1 MYCTDFQPQLNFLLI
16 LSSADYIPRI
26 LYYFYIP
33 AMIVSLFLGFF
44 VYFKAKKKE
53 LLVKLFLAI
62 TASFFLY
69 SLFVLVTWVNFFSN
83 YVVISWVY
91 SVFFNYLLVI
101 FIFLF
106 FEAFIDKLTF
116 FSKKRLWPMI
126 FSLPLLPLWVS
137 NYFVISLEAVNC
149 NVIENRFYL
158 FYEYFFELFI
168 IGYILFRG
176 ISECRNN
183 KDQLLRKKIALL
195 LFGISSF
202 LIPYFFFCALAS
214 YFFYSGETVLYEVE
228 PYGVLGYPI
237 FLVSIVY
244 LIVKYKLFNI
254 KIHEGQA
261 LVFGLFFLVGA
272 QLFYMRNSGD
282 QVIVII
288 TLVIAFV
295 IGFFLI
301 RSIRREEEKKR
312 KELEIV
318 NQELLKLDR
327 AKSEFINIASHQLR
341 TPVTVIRGVVSLIM
355 SGKMEKLPEEE
366 RSQFYESIWN
376 KSNKLEE
383 IIKDILSTASLTNKK
398 YLVSKENAEEVD
410 LKNVISQVVADFQ
423 AESDRKGIS
432 ISFQKDKNK
441 HYLAKG
447 NGADL
452 KEVINNLVNNALKY
466 TPSLDDYKIL
476 KDRDAKKGKI
486 EIALEKQESNILIS
500 IKDNGIGIPKEE
512 MPKLFEKF
520 YRASN
525 AKKLYTDGSGLGLFI
540 AKEMVEGHGGKI
552 WAESELNKGTDF
564 FVSLPV
570 SS

>member
-1 MYCTDFQPQLNFLLI
+1 
-16 LSSADYIPRI
+16 
-26 LYYFYIP
+26 
-33 AMIVSLFLGFF
+33 MIVSLFLGFF

-69 SLFVLVTWVNFFSN
+69 SFFVLVTWVNFFSN

-149 NVIENRFYL
+149 NVIENRLYL

-183 KDQLLRKKIALL
+183 KGQLFRKKIALL

-228 PYGVLGYPI
+228 PYGILGYPI

-288 TLVIAFV
+288 TLVIAFI

-312 KELEIV
+312 KELEGV
-318 NQELLKLDR
+318 NRELLKLDQT
-327 AKSEFINIASHQLR
+327 KSEFINIASHQLR
-341 TPVTVIRGVVSLIM
+341 TPVTVIRGVASLIM
-355 SGKMEKLPEEE
+355 SGKMEKLSEKEK
-366 RSQFYESIWN
+366 SQFYESVWN

-383 IIKDILSTASLTNKK
+383 IIKDILNAASLSNKK
-398 YLVSKENAEEVD
+398 YVLSKNHTEEVD
-410 LKNVISQVVADFQ
+410 LSELISQIVNDFRS
-423 AESDRKGIS
+423 ESERKGI
-432 ISFQKDKNK
+432 IIDYDKKKTGEFSVRGNK
-441 HYLAKG
+441 T
-447 NGADL
+447 DL
-452 KEVINNLVNNALKY
+452 KEVFNNIINNALKY
-466 TPSLDDYKIL
+466 TPSIEDGDIFEDSKKKRGNIKIIFSREEN
-476 KDRDAKKGKI
+476 K
-486 EIALEKQESNILIS
+486 ILIS
-500 IKDNGIGIPKEE
+500 VKDNGIGIPKNEISY
-512 MPKLFEKF
+512 LFEKF

-525 AKKLYTDGSGLGLFI
+525 AKRLYTDGSGLGLFI
-540 AKEMVEGHGGKI
+540 VREIIDGHRGEI
-552 WAESELNKGTDF
+552 WFESEINKGTTA
-564 FVSLPV
+564 FVKLPIK
-570 SS
+570 

>member
-1 MYCTDFQPQLNFLLI
+1 MYCTDFQPELNFLLI

-69 SLFVLVTWVNFFSN
+69 SFFVLVTWVNFFSN

-183 KDQLLRKKIALL
+183 KDQLFRKKIALL

-288 TLVIAFV
+288 TLVIAFI

-301 RSIRREEEKKR
+301 RSIRGEEEKKR

-383 IIKDILSTASLTNKK
+383 IIKDILNAASLSNKK
-398 YLVSKENAEEVD
+398 YVLLKNHTEKVD
-410 LKNVISQVVADFQ
+410 LGELISQIVNDFKS
-423 AESDRKGIS
+423 ESERKGIT
-432 ISFQKDKNK
+432 IDYDKKKTGEFSVRGNK
-441 HYLAKG
+441 T
-447 NGADL
+447 DL
-452 KEVINNLVNNALKY
+452 KEVFNNIINNALKY
-466 TPSLDDYKIL
+466 TPSIEDVDIFKDNNRKRGNIKIIFSR
-476 KDRDAKKGKI
+476 KENK
-486 EIALEKQESNILIS
+486 ILIS
-500 IKDNGIGIPKEE
+500 VKDNGIGIPKNEISC
-512 MPKLFEKF
+512 LFEKF

-540 AKEMVEGHGGKI
+540 VREIIDGHRGEI
-552 WAESELNKGTDF
+552 WFESEINKGTTV
-564 FVSLPV
+564 FVKLPIK
-570 SS
+570 

>member
-69 SLFVLVTWVNFFSN
+69 SFFVLVTWVNFFSN

-149 NVIENRFYL
+149 NVIENRLYL

-183 KDQLLRKKIALL
+183 KGQLFRKKIALL

-228 PYGVLGYPI
+228 PYGILGYPI

-288 TLVIAFV
+288 TLVIAFI

-312 KELEIV
+312 KELEGV
-318 NQELLKLDR
+318 NRELLKLDQT
-327 AKSEFINIASHQLR
+327 KSEFINIASHQLR
-341 TPVTVIRGVVSLIM
+341 TPVTVIRGVASLIM
-355 SGKMEKLPEEE
+355 SGKMEKLSEKEK
-366 RSQFYESIWN
+366 SQFYESVWN

-383 IIKDILSTASLTNKK
+383 IIKDILNAASLSNKK
-398 YLVSKENAEEVD
+398 YVLSKNHTEEVD
-410 LKNVISQVVADFQ
+410 LSELISQIVNDFRS
-423 AESDRKGIS
+423 ESERKGI
-432 ISFQKDKNK
+432 IIDYDKKKTGEFSVRGNK
-441 HYLAKG
+441 T
-447 NGADL
+447 DL
-452 KEVINNLVNNALKY
+452 KEVFNNIINNALKY
-466 TPSLDDYKIL
+466 TPSIEDGDIFEDSKKKRGNIKIIFSREEN
-476 KDRDAKKGKI
+476 K
-486 EIALEKQESNILIS
+486 ILIS
-500 IKDNGIGIPKEE
+500 VKDNGIGIPKNEISY
-512 MPKLFEKF
+512 LFEKF

-525 AKKLYTDGSGLGLFI
+525 AKRLYTDGSGLGLFI
-540 AKEMVEGHGGKI
+540 VREIIDGHRGEI
-552 WAESELNKGTDF
+552 WFESEINKGTTA
-564 FVSLPV
+564 FVKLPIK
-570 SS
+570 

>member
-1 MYCTDFQPQLNFLLI
+1 MYCTDFQPELNFLLI

-69 SLFVLVTWVNFFSN
+69 SFFVLVTWVNFFSN

-91 SVFFNYLLVI
+91 SIFFNYLLVI

-183 KDQLLRKKIALL
+183 KDQLFRKKIALL

-288 TLVIAFV
+288 TLVIAFI

-301 RSIRREEEKKR
+301 RSIRGEEEKKR

-341 TPVTVIRGVVSLIM
+341 TPVTVIRGVISLIM

-383 IIKDILSTASLTNKK
+383 IIKDILNAASLSNKK
-398 YLVSKENAEEVD
+398 YVLLKNHTEKVD
-410 LKNVISQVVADFQ
+410 LGELISQIVNDFKS
-423 AESDRKGIS
+423 ESERKGIT
-432 ISFQKDKNK
+432 IDYDKKKTGEFSVRGNK
-441 HYLAKG
+441 T
-447 NGADL
+447 DL
-452 KEVINNLVNNALKY
+452 KEVFNNIINNALKY
-466 TPSLDDYKIL
+466 TPSIEDVDIFKDNNRKRGNIKIIFSR
-476 KDRDAKKGKI
+476 KENK
-486 EIALEKQESNILIS
+486 ILIS
-500 IKDNGIGIPKEE
+500 VKDNGIGIPKNEISC
-512 MPKLFEKF
+512 LFEKF

-540 AKEMVEGHGGKI
+540 VREIIDGHRGEI
-552 WAESELNKGTDF
+552 WFESEINKGTTV
-564 FVSLPV
+564 FVKLPIK
-570 SS
+570 